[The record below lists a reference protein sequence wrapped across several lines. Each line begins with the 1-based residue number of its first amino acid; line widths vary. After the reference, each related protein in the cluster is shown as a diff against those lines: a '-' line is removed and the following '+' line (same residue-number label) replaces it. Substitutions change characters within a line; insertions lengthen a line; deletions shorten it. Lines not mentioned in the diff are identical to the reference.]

1 MKIQPGRGR
10 AGGMASG
17 MAWPGSS
24 ARQRARPRPPSP
36 CSAAAAALL
45 LSLLS
50 MSSSMMAKPLAGAP
64 AAASGAVLKQGQLG
78 RASVTCAPTAVSA
91 LYWLCEM
98 VAGWPLNR
106 TQHR

>member
-1 MKIQPGRGR
+1 
-10 AGGMASG
+10 
-17 MAWPGSS
+17 
-24 ARQRARPRPPSP
+24 
-36 CSAAAAALL
+36 
-45 LSLLS
+45 